1 MVGQRKLATIMA
13 VDVAGYSRAMEADDG
28 AAAEAV
34 AALRR
39 TIEEVIA
46 PFGGRIFNTAGDG
59 FMIEFP
65 VASSGAQAALKLLS
79 ESNAGVKSLP
89 KIRIGLHLGEVIAGE
104 NGDLLGHG
112 VNVAARLQALAAP
125 GEAIVSGAV
134 QSQLRKAAG
143 VPLTPRGRVQLA
155 KMNERIEVFALAPEQ
170 QEAPWRDWRRFAKPL
185 AAALAIIVLGL
196 GGWFGWHALGSKS
209 GALTGQTPQRIA
221 FFGFTAASADPLAA
235 DIASTTTNETFQA
248 LLALRLEAASRAE
261 TQGVALSQQP
271 ARAAELQAVYALGGE
286 VRPTN
291 GAVTI
296 QMHLEDVASHTTL
309 WEQTVKGGAAE
320 KVSLP
325 VLAAGA
331 VTRVARCMAGARPTL
346 PRQDGDLLAQ
356 LATACATPFIAY
368 REATAQWRALAG
380 RAPNSAVIQASLGM
394 SLCYYAN
401 HADSSAAEPSGL
413 WAEAATAARRALAV
427 EPDNGLARTILAYD
441 AIFEGRP
448 LAEAGRL
455 MDAAITDSPDDW
467 RRGEASSN
475 QNEFLQG
482 VGRITESL
490 AGAQAAIDHDPLSPT
505 PRFQL
510 ALALV
515 RVGRGSEAGRVWEQ
529 LNARWPDAWWELW
542 AVHAVRYRISDINVV
557 LAAAPP
563 RVSGDTKT
571 CWRRLAAAFASSSPA
586 VRRAGADIAAQCEAD
601 GRIGAYIAETMRTR
615 LLGDVEGLFT
625 RYGALLDRRSPSGLL
640 FNAGELFGKTERAL
654 RADPRF
660 LLLMQRSGIYQYWLD
675 THTHP
680 DTCDLPEERNFDVC
694 TNLRADQARR

>member
-1 MVGQRKLATIMA
+1 LVEQRKLATIMS
-13 VDVAGYSRAMEADDG
+13 VDVAGYSRAMEVDDG

-34 AALRR
+34 GDLRR
-39 TIEEVIA
+39 AIEDIIA

-65 VASSGAQAALKLLS
+65 AASSGAQAALKLLS
-79 ESNAGVKSLP
+79 ESKAGVRPLP
-89 KIRIGLHLGEVIAGE
+89 KIRIGLHLGEVIVGE

-112 VNVAARLQALAAP
+112 VNVAARLQALATP
-125 GEAIVSGAV
+125 GEAMVSQAV
-134 QSQLRKAAG
+134 QSQLRKSAD
-143 VPLTPRGRVQLA
+143 VPLSPRGSVQLA
-155 KMNERIEVFALAPEQ
+155 KMSERVEVFALAPGRR
-170 QEAPWRDWRRFAKPL
+170 ADWWRDWRGRAKPL
-185 AAALAIIVLGL
+185 AAALAIVILGL
-196 GGWFGWHALGSKS
+196 GGWLGWHVLGSKT
-209 GALTGQTPQRIA
+209 AGQLGPQRIA
-221 FFGFTAASADPLAA
+221 FFGFTPASADPLAT
-235 DIASTTTNETFQA
+235 DIAAAATNETFQA

-261 TQGVALSQQP
+261 TQGVALSQQH
-271 ARAAELQAVYALGGE
+271 ARAVALGAVYALGGE
-286 VRPTN
+286 VRPAG
-291 GAVTI
+291 GAVSI
-296 QMHLEDVASHTTL
+296 QMHLEDVASRTTL
-309 WEQTVKGGAAE
+309 WEQTVSGGAAE

-331 VTRVARCMAGARPTL
+331 ATRVARCMAGARPSL

-394 SLCYYAN
+394 SLSYYAN
-401 HADSSAAEPSGL
+401 HADSSAAELSGV
-413 WAEAATAARRALAV
+413 WAEAATAARRALAI

-467 RRGEASSN
+467 RRGEAGSN

-510 ALALV
+510 ALALA
-515 RVGRGSEAGRVWEQ
+515 RIGRGSEAGRVWEQ

-571 CWRRLAAAFASSSPA
+571 CWRRLAAAYASSSPA
-586 VRRAGADIAAQCEAD
+586 GRRAGADIAAQCEAD
-601 GRIGAYIAETMRTR
+601 GRIGAYIAEMMRTR
-615 LLGDVEGLFT
+615 LLGDVEGFFA
-625 RYGALLDRRSPSGLL
+625 RYGALLDRSSPSGLL
-640 FNAGELFGKTERAL
+640 FNAGELFNKPERAV
-654 RADPRF
+654 RADPHF
-660 LLLMQRSGIYQYWLD
+660 LPLMKESGIYQYWLD
-675 THTHP
+675 TGTHP
-680 DTCDLPEERNFDVC
+680 DTCDLPEERNFEVC
-694 TNLRADQARR
+694 ASLRADQSRR